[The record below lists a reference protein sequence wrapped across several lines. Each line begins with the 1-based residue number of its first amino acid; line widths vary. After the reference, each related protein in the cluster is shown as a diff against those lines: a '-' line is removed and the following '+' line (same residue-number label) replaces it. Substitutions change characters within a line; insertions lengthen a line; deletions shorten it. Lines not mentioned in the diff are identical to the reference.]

1 LTFGGM
7 ILGLIFGILSVFWIK
22 KIFNDETLV
31 LNITIIS
38 CYLVFFVAENVDFG
52 IKISGILALVSLGLF
67 MSAFGRTRISH
78 EADAAIREFWEYV
91 VYASETV
98 IFLLAGIFIS
108 LRVLNHESN
117 IGITDLYKLG
127 ALWGC
132 AMIFRF
138 ISILIVMPV
147 LKRCGYG
154 LQWRETLVLT
164 YGGLRGA
171 VGITFALIVSKDTSL
186 SNNLRDIILF

>member
-1 LTFGGM
+1 M
-7 ILGLIFGILSVFWIK
+7 ILGLLFGIVSVFWIK

-52 IKISGILALVSLGLF
+52 FKISGILALVSLGLF

-127 ALWGC
+127 GLWGC

-138 ISILIVMPV
+138 VSILMVMPI

-154 LQWRETLVLT
+154 LQWREAIVLT

-171 VGITFALIVSKDTSL
+171 VGITFALIVSKDTTL